1 MPGNRHVPFLGE
13 GTAVTLFP
21 LTRLAGQRARSHHT
35 HLPFQG
41 PVGHSLAKH
50 GGVLVGRPGSDPR
63 TCECAGFPA
72 PLRYSWSWSVS
83 ARSLV
88 CSAQEP
94 LILPGSSETCCF
106 QQEPL
111 AIHPRESQLRMII
124 VPALITP
131 SSISCSASVSVSSE
145 INDPSARQI
154 PVTLLRKMSFSAL
167 SAPARCAATRSAL
180 IFKQDPLSDWPNGA
194 IIGI

>member
-63 TCECAGFPA
+63 TCECTGFPT

-124 VPALITP
+124 VPAPWSVNNSRKRTCGSLPSTICTSGTAKKALRQAVTFGIIPPLITP

-145 INDPSARQI
+145 IND
-154 PVTLLRKMSFSAL
+154 
-167 SAPARCAATRSAL
+167 
-180 IFKQDPLSDWPNGA
+180 
-194 IIGI
+194 